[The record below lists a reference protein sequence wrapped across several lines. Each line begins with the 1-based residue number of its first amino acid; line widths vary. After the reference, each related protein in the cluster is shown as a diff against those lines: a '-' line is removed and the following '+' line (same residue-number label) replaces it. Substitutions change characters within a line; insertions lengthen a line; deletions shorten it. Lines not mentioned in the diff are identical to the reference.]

1 MRQEGGKAMDELWQ
15 YEREALAVGHTAV
28 CGCDEAGAVILA
40 PGTELPGLNDS
51 KKLTEKKREALFPL
65 IQEKALSWAVAWV
78 DAEEIDRTDI
88 LSARMKAMQ
97 LAIDRLN
104 PTADFALID
113 GNRDRG
119 RSAAIT
125 TEHRTIVKGD
135 SLSASIA
142 AASILAKVSRDHWMV
157 RAAEEYPQYQ
167 FDRHKGYGT
176 KLMEEVL
183 RRLSGQGYLQVFLF
197 VLRENENARRFYE
210 KMGFAW
216 DGTHEDI
223 PFPPDTICVD
233 LRYTRSL
240 P

>member
-1 MRQEGGKAMDELWQ
+1 MSCVNYGPARVENYNAGSACTFDSRGYEGWGEIISFYTHPD
-15 YEREALAVGHTAV
+15 H
-28 CGCDEAGAVILA
+28 
-40 PGTELPGLNDS
+40 
-51 KKLTEKKREALFPL
+51 KR
-65 IQEKALSWAVAWV
+65 
-78 DAEEIDRTDI
+78 
-88 LSARMKAMQ
+88 
-97 LAIDRLN
+97 
-104 PTADFALID
+104 
-113 GNRDRG
+113 
-119 RSAAIT
+119 
-125 TEHRTIVKGD
+125 
-135 SLSASIA
+135 
-142 AASILAKVSRDHWMV
+142 
-157 RAAEEYPQYQ
+157 
-167 FDRHKGYGT
+167 KGYGT